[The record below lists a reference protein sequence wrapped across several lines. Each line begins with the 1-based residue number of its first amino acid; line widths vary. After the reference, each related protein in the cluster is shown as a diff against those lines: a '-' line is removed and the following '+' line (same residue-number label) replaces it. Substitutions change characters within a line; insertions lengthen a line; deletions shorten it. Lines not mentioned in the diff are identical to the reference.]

1 MTEYLHGSHSV
12 FLIHLHI
19 VWVTKY
25 RKKILIG
32 DISIKLREIIREMC
46 ASESVEIMRG
56 HVSSDHVHLFLSIPP
71 KVTISKLIQKLKGRS
86 SHKLMMIFSSLQKQ
100 YWGRHM
106 WARGYFCCSSGNVTD
121 EIIKD
126 YIENQ
131 NQDDNDDT
139 FKVD

>member
-1 MTEYLHGSHSV
+1 MTEYLHGSHSI

-25 RKKILIG
+25 RKKILAG
-32 DISIKLREIIREMC
+32 DISLKLRKIIREIC
-46 ASESVEIMRG
+46 TFESIEIMRG
-56 HVSSDHVHLFLSIPP
+56 HISSDYVHLFISIPP
-71 KVTISKLIQKLKGRS
+71 KVAISNLVEKLKERS
-86 SHKLMMIFSSLQKQ
+86 SHKLMMSFPSLQKQ

-121 EIIKD
+121 EIIKE

-131 NQDDNDDT
+131 TQDDSDDT
-139 FKVD
+139 FKVE